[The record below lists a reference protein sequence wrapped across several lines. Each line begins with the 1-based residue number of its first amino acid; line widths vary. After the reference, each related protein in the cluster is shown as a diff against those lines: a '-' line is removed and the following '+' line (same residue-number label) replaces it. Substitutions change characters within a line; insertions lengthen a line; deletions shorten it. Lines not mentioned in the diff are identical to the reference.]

1 MNIINQVNQNKNFI
15 NLIMN
20 LNLNKK
26 FSFIKFINLDIRI
39 IINFDYIR
47 HFFIDRS
54 IFIIYI
60 KIQFRFI
67 KGIKGVKV

>member
-1 MNIINQVNQNKNFI
+1 
-15 NLIMN
+15 MN

-26 FSFIKFINLDIRI
+26 FSFIKFMNLDIRI

-47 HFFIDRS
+47 YFFIDRS

-60 KIQFRFI
+60 KIQSRFI